1 MVDSVENVETLN
13 TEMVNEMV
21 DNGVFV
27 GGNDDVH
34 VGKNEVVGDDVDDGV
49 EDVGTVEKMFRKK
62 IKELQKE
69 NKLLR

>member
-1 MVDSVENVETLN
+1 VVDSVENVETLN